1 MPEQLVSPATAATL
15 IVGVLIAAVYARYM
29 WGALSRAVRTRDDVD
44 TGQDRYRHSLVG
56 ALIAVFGSALAITAL
71 GVGPALLYLGPALAL
86 LSAVA
91 VARCLRSE
99 YADE

>member
-1 MPEQLVSPATAATL
+1 MTEQLVSSGTVATL
-15 IVGVLIAAVYARYM
+15 IVGVSIAAVYLRYM
-29 WGALSRAVRTRDDVD
+29 WGALARAVRTRDEVD
-44 TGQDRYRHSLVG
+44 EGQDRYQHSLVG

-71 GVGPALLYLGPALAL
+71 GVSPALLYVGPLLAL

-99 YADE
+99 YADQ

>member
-1 MPEQLVSPATAATL
+1 MPQQLVSPGTAATL
-15 IVGVLIAAVYARYM
+15 LVGVLISVVYVRYM
-29 WGALSRAVRTRDDVD
+29 WGALGRAVRTRDDAD
-44 TGQDRYRHSLVG
+44 TGQDRYRNSLIG
-56 ALIAVFGSALAITAL
+56 ALIAVFGSALAISAL
-71 GVGPALLYLGPALAL
+71 GLGPALLYLGPVLAL

>member
-1 MPEQLVSPATAATL
+1 MTQQLVSFGTIATL
-15 IVGVLIAAVYARYM
+15 IIGVTIAAIYLRYM
-29 WGALSRAVRTRDDVD
+29 WGALARAVRTRDDVD
-44 TGQDRYRHSLVG
+44 SGVDRYQHSLVG

-71 GVGPALLYLGPALAL
+71 GFGPALLYLGPALAL

-99 YADE
+99 YADQ

>member
-1 MPEQLVSPATAATL
+1 VPEQLVSPGTAATL
-15 IVGVLIAAVYARYM
+15 LVGVLIAAVYVRYM
-29 WGALSRAVRTRDDVD
+29 WGALSRAVRTRDEVD
-44 TGQDRYRHSLVG
+44 TGQDRYQHSLIG

-71 GVGPALLYLGPALAL
+71 GFGPTLLYLGPALAL